1 MREYINLIQQLAED
15 RTLSASTILKRPG
28 RFQAFVSMIQN
39 GTPFYTTDKEAVI
52 VDPTEADRML
62 ELFKSDQFK
71 GNIKLNTDNGE
82 FALSQLLKSK
92 ELGGQATTGEEGE
105 EIGKEAALLKPS
117 QIGITDRDIPASQL
131 GEEIVNNPVLQSTE
145 YGQAVISMAEA
156 IMNGQPAVMPEE
168 LRKTKIGASINDY
181 AGEYLGV
188 LALVY
193 GQSRFPRKQGFTE
206 WLGADVSELTL
217 FFPTEPNTQI
227 ADSFASISNEK
238 TNHKV
243 NISSKG
249 TGGGAPPSISGL
261 KIPED
266 VRNNPDYAAAVAF
279 IDLADSGDKEKK
291 IPPKYPLPSPRTI
304 SIVFQAMNLIH
315 EYVPEAI
322 PKEFNKFLPW
332 KSDIVQQCK
341 DSIEGY
347 KRGRPIEMPKYKSI
361 TDKVDSNKA
370 SDGGKLV
377 YAVKAAVM
385 RAVNENDAI
394 PGFQDV
400 VLNILDMN
408 FVQQYADYS
417 KKTGV
422 MSFATQWPAKLEGYI
437 TLESKAGATDPTKGG
452 FSFKLSNSKPKTD
465 LPEPDDTPLASKKPV
480 SDKGLQKAAQSLA
493 GEPSRRRPSALD
505 TKPEVGNVGR
515 KKR

>member
-1 MREYINLIQQLAED
+1 MREYINIIQTLMED

-28 RFQAFVSMIQN
+28 RFQSFLSMIQN
-39 GTPFYTTDKEAVI
+39 KTPFYTVDKEAVV
-52 VDPTEADRML
+52 VDPTEADRMV
-62 ELFKSDQFK
+62 ELFDAGEFK
-71 GNIKLNTDNGE
+71 GNIKLNTDSGE

-105 EIGKEAALLKPS
+105 EVGKEAALLKPK
-117 QIGITDRDIPASQL
+117 QIGITNRDIPASKL
-131 GEEIVNNPVLQSTE
+131 GKEIINNPILQSTE
-145 YGQAVISMAEA
+145 YGQAVISMAKA

-168 LRKTKIGASINDY
+168 LRKTKIGVSINDY

-193 GQSRFPRKQGFTE
+193 GQTRFPRKQGFTK

-217 FFPTEPNTQI
+217 FFPDESNNQL
-227 ADSFASISNEK
+227 ADSFASIGNDK

-249 TGGGAPPSISGL
+249 GGGGAPPSISGL
-261 KIPED
+261 KIPEE
-266 VRNNPDYAAAVAF
+266 VRNNPEYEAAISF
-279 IDLADSGDKEKK
+279 IDLADAGDKKK
-291 IPPKYPLPSPRTI
+291 GILPKYPLPSPRTI
-304 SIVFQAMNLIH
+304 SIVFQAMNLIY

-322 PKEFNKFLPW
+322 PKEFVKFLPW

-347 KRGRPIEMPKYKSI
+347 KMGRPIEMPKYRSL
-361 TDKVDSNKA
+361 TNKVDSNKA

-377 YAVKAAVM
+377 YVVKDAVM

-408 FVQQYADYS
+408 FIQQYADYS

-422 MSFATQWPAKLEGYI
+422 MSFATQWPAKLEGYV
-437 TLESKAGATDPTKGG
+437 TLESKSGATDPTKGG

-465 LPEPDDTPLASKKPV
+465 LPEPDDTPLPSNKPV
-480 SDKGLQKAAQSLA
+480 SDKGFQKAAQALA
-493 GEPSRRRPSALD
+493 GQPSRRRSSDVDA
-505 TKPEVGNVGR
+505 KPEVGNVGR
-515 KKR
+515 TKR

>member
-1 MREYINLIQQLAED
+1 MREYINLIQNLSED

-39 GTPFYTTDKEAVI
+39 GTAFYTTDKEPVI
-52 VDPTEADRML
+52 VDPAEADRML
-62 ELFKSDQFK
+62 ELFDKGEFK
-71 GNIKLNTDNGE
+71 GTIKLNTDQGV
-82 FALSQLLKSK
+82 LSLNQLLKSK
-92 ELGGQATTGEEGE
+92 ELGGQASTGEEGE
-105 EIGKEAALLKPS
+105 ELSKEAALLKPS
-117 QIGITDRDIPASQL
+117 QIGITDKDIPASQL
-131 GEEIVNNPVLQSTE
+131 GEEIINNSVLQSTE
-145 YGQAVISMAEA
+145 YGRAVISMAEA

-168 LRKTKIGASINDY
+168 LRKTKIGVSINDY

-193 GQSRFPRKQGFTE
+193 GQSRFPRKKGFTE

-217 FFPTEPNTQI
+217 FFPVEANTQL
-227 ADSFASISNEK
+227 ADSFASISNDK

-249 TGGGAPPSISGL
+249 GGGGAPPSISGL

-266 VRNNPDYAAAVAF
+266 IRNNPDYAAAVAF
-279 IDLADSGDKEKK
+279 IDLADAGDAKK
-291 IPPKYPLPSPRTI
+291 GIPPKYPLPSPRTL
-304 SIVFQAMNLIH
+304 SIVFQAMNLIN

-322 PKEFNKFLPW
+322 PEEFAPFLPW
-332 KSDIVQQCK
+332 KSDIVKQCR

-347 KRGRPIEMPKYKSI
+347 KKGKPIEMPEYKAI
-361 TDKVDSNKA
+361 TDTVKSDKA
-370 SDGGKLV
+370 SDGGKLA
-377 YAVKAAVM
+377 YAVKKAVM
-385 RAVNENDAI
+385 QAVNENDAI

-408 FVQQYADYS
+408 FVQQYADYN

-422 MSFATQWPAKLEGYI
+422 MSFATQWPAKLDGYI
-437 TLESKAGATDPTKGG
+437 SLESKSGATDPTKGG
-452 FSFKLSNSKPKTD
+452 FSFKLSNSKPKTE
-465 LPEPDDTPLASKKPV
+465 LPEPDETASSGDKV
-480 SDKGLQKAAQSLA
+480 VTDKGFAKAASALA
-493 GEPSRRRPSALD
+493 GEPSRKATSVK
-505 TKPEVGNVGR
+505 KPEVGNVGR